1 MITGF
6 TILWR
11 TLEKSMRISIII
23 SVFNCLELTR
33 KCLSTLEATLPAGL
47 DYELILIDDGSTDGS
62 RDFFPEYARSR
73 PQCRVILNE
82 QNLRYARSNNRGAAA
97 ATGTHLLFLNN
108 DTELTPGWIEPM
120 IAGYRHLRGKRPGII
135 GNVQRRF
142 SDGKIDHAGVFVNA
156 RAKPDHLQL
165 DPAQAYPKHAY
176 SEHTAATG
184 ACILMSAAVFREV
197 GGFDEEFQNGGEDM
211 DLNFKVRH
219 AGYRVF
225 VANRSCIGHHVS
237 ASPSRNDHHE
247 RNTRRVFS
255 KWRAFLLHE
264 GAKTWAKD
272 YASAPERKGTWWQ
285 DPLYRQSLA
294 LKQGWTKRIPQPAI
308 DAVDAL
314 ICEQEAVWETMFGEE
329 ETHG

>member
-1 MITGF
+1 MIAGF
-6 TILWR
+6 TNPVAAPVYC
-11 TLEKSMRISIII
+11 MRISIII
-23 SVFNCLELTR
+23 SVFNCLDLTR
-33 KCLSTLEATLPAGL
+33 KCLDTLEATLPAGL
-47 DYELILIDDGSTDGS
+47 DYELILIDDGSSDGS
-62 RDFFPEYARSR
+62 RDFFPEYARN
-73 PQCRVILNE
+73 RVRSVGSVLND
-82 QNLRYARSNNRGAAA
+82 QNLRYARSNNRGAAM
-97 ATGTHLLFLNN
+97 ATGSHLLFLNN

-120 IAGYRHLRGKRPGII
+120 IEGYRLLRGKRPGII

-165 DPAQAYPKHAY
+165 DPAQAYPQRAY

-184 ACILMSAAVFREV
+184 ACLLMPASVFREV
-197 GGFDEEFQNGGEDM
+197 GCFDEEFLNGGEDM
-211 DLNFKVRH
+211 DLNFKVRK

-247 RNTRRVFS
+247 RNTRRVFQ
-255 KWRAFLLHE
+255 KWRAFLLNE

-272 YASAPERKGTWWQ
+272 YAAAPERKGTWWH

-294 LKQGWTKRIPQPAI
+294 LKHGWTQRPPQAAM

-314 ICEQEAVWETMFGEE
+314 ICEQERVWETMFGK
-329 ETHG
+329 G